1 MRLPK
6 PRTEGNTA
14 VERCLAVRRSIRSFS
29 GAALALPDL
38 AQLLWA
44 GQGVSDRAG
53 LRTAPSAGALYPL
66 ELHAVVEAVSDL
78 EPGSY
83 RYRPASHE
91 LTGVIEGEQLRRVAD
106 AARQDWIAGAAAAIV
121 ISAVYSRTTAS
132 YGQRG
137 TTYVHMEA
145 GHAAQNILLQ
155 AVALGLGG
163 TVVAA
168 FDGEHVRE
176 AAGIEHGADV
186 LYVIPIGRH

>member
-6 PRTEGNTA
+6 PRTEGSTA
-14 VERCLAVRRSIRSFS
+14 LERCLAMRRSIRSLS
-29 GAALALPDL
+29 GIALALPDL

-53 LRTAPSAGALYPL
+53 LRTSPSAGALYPL
-66 ELHAVVEAVSDL
+66 ELYAVVETVSDL

-83 RYRPASHE
+83 RYISASHE
-91 LTGVIEGEQLRRVAD
+91 LTGVIEGEQLKRVAD

-121 ISAVYSRTTAS
+121 VSAVYSRTTAT

-137 TTYVHMEA
+137 ITYVHMEA

-163 TVVAA
+163 TVVGA
-168 FDGEHVRE
+168 FDGERVGA
-176 AAGIEHGADV
+176 AAGIEHGADA
-186 LYVIPIGRH
+186 LYVIPIGRR